1 MWSLFD
7 IFVKGGLVMYP
18 IALCSV
24 IAVAFIIEK
33 FIYLRRIR
41 IDVDNL
47 IARIKASLE
56 AGKMM
61 EAIAAC
67 DAAPGPIANVFKAG
81 LKKADGGRDVIKES
95 LETAANMEIPK
106 IERFIPALAT
116 IGSIAPLLGL
126 LGTIFGMIRAFN
138 VIAMQGTGDP
148 HAMAGGISEALIATA
163 AGLIVAIPAVIAYNY
178 FLNRVNTFITDMEAR
193 SGELLDILTSGPKKR
208 SWSDL

>member
-1 MWSLFD
+1 MWNLFD
-7 IFVKGGLVMYP
+7 VFNKGGLVMYP

-33 FIYLRRIR
+33 FIYLHRIR

-47 IARIKASLE
+47 IARVKASLE

-67 DAAPGPIANVFKAG
+67 DAAPGPIATVFKAG
-81 LKKADGGRDVIKES
+81 LKKADGGRDVIKEAI
-95 LETAANMEIPK
+95 ETAANVEIPK
-106 IERFIPALAT
+106 IERFLPALAT

-178 FLNRVNTFITDMEAR
+178 FLNRVNAFISDMEAR
-193 SGELLDILTSGPKKR
+193 SAEVLDLLTTGTKKK